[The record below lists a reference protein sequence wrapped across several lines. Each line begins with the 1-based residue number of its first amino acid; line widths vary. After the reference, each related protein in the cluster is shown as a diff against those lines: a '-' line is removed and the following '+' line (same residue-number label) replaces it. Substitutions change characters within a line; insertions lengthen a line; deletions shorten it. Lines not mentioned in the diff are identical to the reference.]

1 MLRRYQMERKATRRR
16 GVSVGT
22 HLLQFVQRTL
32 SDTAFFEIILGRIHD
47 LLDDL
52 LVDVALF
59 PQALAIAVSCA
70 LARRLDVPTY
80 HQRIRHCRGE

>member
-1 MLRRYQMERKATRRR
+1 MLRRYHTREEATRRR
-16 GVSVGT
+16 GISVGT

-32 SDTAFFEIILGRIHD
+32 SDTAFFEIILGRIHN

-70 LARRLDVPTY
+70 LARRLDVQTY
-80 HQRIRHCRGE
+80 HQRVRHCRGG